1 MSNLNN
7 NEGLITESSGKASK
21 EIQRQI
27 EIANTLENAL
37 AFIRT
42 TSRTSDY
49 FTGYSLNE
57 VIQERINL
65 IGPDD
70 DSIDTTV
77 GESTKN
83 TIVALL
89 NQLLEAT
96 VGAGPMHD
104 GGAIQKALNL
114 DELKNL
120 SEEQTTLSND

>member
-1 MSNLNN
+1 MSNLKN
-7 NEGLITESSGKASK
+7 NEGLVTESSGKAST

-27 EIANTLENAL
+27 EIANILEDAL
-37 AFIRT
+37 SFIRT
-42 TSRTSDY
+42 VSRTNDY

-70 DSIDTTV
+70 DKIDTTV
-77 GESTKN
+77 GDSTKN
-83 TIVALL
+83 TLVSLL
-89 NQLLEAT
+89 NQLLVET
-96 VGAGPMHD
+96 VGEGPMHN